1 MNVLIIED
9 EIKTGKELRRLIEG
23 LDDTITVLGVLT
35 SVKSAIAWFGAHP
48 PPDLVFSDIQLGD
61 GVSFEVFRQVSL
73 NGPVIFCTAYDEY
86 AIQAFESNSIDY
98 LLKPIDEGKLGQSL
112 EKYKKFK
119 DFFAERTREGAA
131 GGRAGD
137 YKTQLAHVA
146 GQLDTPYKRTLLVYL
161 RDRIVP
167 VKTVDIAYIHAAN
180 GLVSLVTR
188 HNHPYACQYTM
199 DQVEGMLDPR
209 QFYRANRQF
218 IINREAIQNVQ
229 HYFNRR
235 LSISTSCPT
244 PERIIISKVKATEFL
259 QWMEW

>member
-23 LDDTITVLGVLT
+23 LDDSITVLGVVT
-35 SVKSAIAWFGAHP
+35 SVKSAIAWFEGHP
-48 PPDLVFSDIQLGD
+48 APDLVFSDIQLGD
-61 GVSFEVFRQVSL
+61 GVSFEIFRQVSL
-73 NGPVIFCTAYDEY
+73 NGPVIFCTAFDEY
-86 AIQAFESNSIDY
+86 AIQAFEANSIDY
-98 LLKPIDEGKLGQSL
+98 LLKPVDEGKLAQSL

-119 DFFAERTREGAA
+119 DFFKSMDMER
-131 GGRAGD
+131 
-137 YKTQLAHVA
+137 LA
-146 GQLDTPYKRTLLVYL
+146 GQFDNTYKRTILVYL
-161 RDRIVP
+161 RDQIVP
-167 VKTVDIAYIHAAN
+167 VKTAEITYIHAAN
-180 GLVSLVTR
+180 GLVNLVTR
-188 HNHPYACQYTM
+188 QNHPYACQYTM

-235 LSISTSCPT
+235 LCIVTSCPT
-244 PERIIISKVKATEFL
+244 PERIIISKVKATDFL

>member
-35 SVKSAIAWFGAHP
+35 SVKSAIAWFESHSV
-48 PPDLVFSDIQLGD
+48 PDLVFSDIQLGD
-61 GVSFEVFRQVSL
+61 GLSLEIFRQVSL
-73 NGPVIFCTAYDEY
+73 NGPVVFCTAYDEY
-86 AIQAFESNSIDY
+86 AIQAFEANSIDY
-98 LLKPIDEGKLGQSL
+98 LLKPVDEGKLAQSL

-119 DFFAERTREGAA
+119 GFF
-131 GGRAGD
+131 GGMDLGR
-137 YKTQLAHVA
+137 LA
-146 GQLDTPYKRTLLVYL
+146 GQLDTSYKRTLLVYL
-161 RDRIVP
+161 RDSILP
-167 VKTVDIAYIHAAN
+167 VKTADIAYIHAAH
-180 GLVSLVTR
+180 GLVNLVTR
-188 HNHPYACQYTM
+188 PNHLYACQYTM
-199 DQVEGMLDPR
+199 DQLEGMLDPH

-218 IINREAIQNVQ
+218 IISREAIQNVQ

-235 LSISTSCPT
+235 LAITTSCPV

>member
-23 LDDTITVLGVLT
+23 LDDTITVVGVLT
-35 SVKSAIAWFGAHP
+35 SVKSAIAWFESHP

-61 GVSFEVFRQVSL
+61 GLSFEVFRQVPL
-73 NGPVIFCTAYDEY
+73 NGPVVFCTAFDEY
-86 AIQAFESNSIDY
+86 AIQAFEANSIDY
-98 LLKPIDEGKLGQSL
+98 LLKPVDEGKLEQSL
-112 EKYKKFK
+112 EKFKKFK
-119 DFFAERTREGAA
+119 GFFNGIE
-131 GGRAGD
+131 
-137 YKTQLAHVA
+137 LARLA
-146 GQLDTPYKRTLLVYL
+146 GQFDNTYKRTLLVYL
-161 RDRIVP
+161 RDKILP
-167 VKTVDIAYIHAAN
+167 VKTADIAYIHAAN

-188 HNHPYACQYTM
+188 QNHPYTCQYTM
-199 DQVEGMLDPR
+199 DQLEGMLDPH

-218 IINREAIQNVQ
+218 IINRETIQNVQ

-235 LSISTSCPT
+235 LVISTSCPT

>member
-23 LDDTITVLGVLT
+23 LDDTITVLDVLT
-35 SVKSAIAWFGAHP
+35 SVKSAIGWFEAHP
-48 PPDLVFSDIQLGD
+48 PPDLIFSDIQLGD
-61 GVSFEVFRQVSL
+61 GLSFEVFRQVSL
-73 NGPVIFCTAYDEY
+73 NGPVIFCTAFDEY
-86 AIQAFESNSIDY
+86 AIQAFEASGIDY
-98 LLKPIDEGKLGQSL
+98 LLKPVDEGKLGQSL

-119 DFFAERTREGAA
+119 DFFNGQGGA
-131 GGRAGD
+131 GGEGRGD
-137 YKTQLAHVA
+137 YKMQLAHMA
-146 GQLDTPYKRTLLVYL
+146 GQFDSTYKRTILVYL

-167 VKTVDIAYIHAAN
+167 VKTADIAYIHAAH

-188 HNHPYACQYTM
+188 QNHPYACQYTM
-199 DQVEGMLDPR
+199 DQMEAMLDPR
-209 QFYRANRQF
+209 QWYRANRQF

-235 LSISTSCPT
+235 LCIITTCPT
-244 PERIIISKVKATEFL
+244 PDKIIISKVKATEFL

>member
-9 EIKTGKELRRLIEG
+9 EIKTGKELRRLIEA

-35 SVKSAIAWFGAHP
+35 SVKSAIAWFEAHP
-48 PPDLVFSDIQLGD
+48 PPDLIFSDIQLGD
-61 GVSFEVFRQVSL
+61 GLSFEIFRQAPL
-73 NGPVIFCTAYDEY
+73 NGPVVFCTAFDEY
-86 AIQAFESNSIDY
+86 AIQAFEANSIDY
-98 LLKPIDEGKLGQSL
+98 LLKPVDESKLGQSL

-119 DFFAERTREGAA
+119 VFF
-131 GGRAGD
+131 GGRTGD
-137 YKTQLAHVA
+137 YKTQLASIA
-146 GQLDTPYKRTLLVYL
+146 GQFDSTYKRTILVYL
-161 RDRIVP
+161 RDQIMP
-167 VKTVDIAYIHAAN
+167 VKTADIAYIHAAN

-188 HNHPYACQYTM
+188 PNHRYACQYTM
-199 DQVEGMLDPR
+199 DQMEAMLDPR

-235 LSISTSCPT
+235 LCIVTSCPT
-244 PERIIISKVKATEFL
+244 PQRIIISKVKVTEFL

>member
-23 LDDTITVLGVLT
+23 LDDTITVLEVLT
-35 SVKSAIAWFGAHP
+35 SVKSAIAWFESHP
-48 PPDLVFSDIQLGD
+48 PPDLIFSDIQLGD
-61 GVSFEVFRQVSL
+61 GLSFEVFRQVSL
-73 NGPVIFCTAYDEY
+73 NGPVIFCTAFDEY
-86 AIQAFESNSIDY
+86 AIQAFEANSIDY
-98 LLKPIDEGKLGQSL
+98 LLKPVDEDKLEQSL

-119 DFFAERTREGAA
+119 VFFKRMDMER
-131 GGRAGD
+131 
-137 YKTQLAHVA
+137 LA
-146 GQLDTPYKRTLLVYL
+146 GQFDSTYKRTILVYL
-161 RDRIVP
+161 RDQIVP
-167 VKTVDIAYIHAAN
+167 VKTADIAYIHAAS

-188 HNHPYACQYTM
+188 PNHPYACQYTM
-199 DQVEGMLDPR
+199 DQVEVMLDPR

-235 LSISTSCPT
+235 LCIVTSCPT